1 VAQIELCNLTKTYKK
16 KTALKGI
23 DLKVR
28 DKEFIVL
35 FGPAGAGKTTML
47 KMIAGLE
54 FPDDG
59 LIKINDEVVNVVPPA
74 NRNVSMVFENYAL
87 YPHLTVYDNIASP
100 MRSKLYRESEEYIHD
115 AILHITKVMK
125 IDQLLERFPSQLSNG
140 QKQRV
145 ALGRCLV
152 RKPNVFL
159 MDEPLAHLDAK
170 LRHFMR
176 AELKEM
182 QASFDTTTIYVT
194 HDYMEALSLGDRIAI
209 INHGEIIQIGSG
221 NELFYTPCNEF
232 VASLMGEPEINLVPA
247 TILREGGS
255 VKVRLL
261 EQEKTFDLPG
271 DVASFFK
278 GNSIEDVKL
287 GIRGN
292 DFYYSTAKDD
302 ADFMKGSVYVLE
314 PIGNRSILTV
324 VINGNKMRLIVPNNF
339 SSEMDADIYI
349 KIDYKDTMFFESST
363 GGFLI
368 RHNQEELIK
377 EKKNARA
384 DS

>member
-1 VAQIELCNLTKTYKK
+1 MAQIELCNLTKTYKK

>member
-1 VAQIELCNLTKTYKK
+1 MAQIELCNLTKTYKK
-16 KTALKGI
+16 KTALKSI